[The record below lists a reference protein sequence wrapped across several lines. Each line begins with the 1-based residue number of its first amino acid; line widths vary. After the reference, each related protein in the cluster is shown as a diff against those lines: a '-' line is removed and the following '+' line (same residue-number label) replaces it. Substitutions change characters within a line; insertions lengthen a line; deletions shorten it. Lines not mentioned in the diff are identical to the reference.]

1 MSKYLYVLVLC
12 GVKAI
17 HHRKWRN
24 KHSERPAECMC
35 VYILVCVITEDEEQQ
50 FAHHLKWG

>member
-1 MSKYLYVLVLC
+1 MSRYLYVLVLC

-24 KHSERPAECMC
+24 KHSERPAEYMC